1 MFPRFRFI
9 PPASSSATRES
20 LRVLG
25 ITDVVGPTTT
35 GKSPARTHLFRSG
48 PVIDTSNKRDLGG
61 ADRVRTRSGRVVLSV
76 PNPETPQSLRLQDG
90 FASKDAF
97 DTPATKDSATCG
109 VPESVASDS
118 GHLGKLLAPDGYAKF
133 VQIVLAYGGSVTK
146 LGVDS
151 FASDPMDSYVVAV
164 DRCCAEHASSF
175 GAQIPP
181 VFALTMPT
189 KTEGIHAVQQ
199 AWVDLL
205 TSWSADWTVRRV
217 RTRSQ
222 VGARTLA
229 AARGAAPS
237 MYGSMRAGFPFAATA
252 FTAGGVMLSLV
263 LGIRGRRAGA
273 LTAGATASLVAPALI
288 TRDGR
293 SLYESVML
301 KRSWRRARAKGHS
314 RYSDSARQAFKR

>member
-9 PPASSSATRES
+9 PPASSSAARES

-25 ITDVVGPTTT
+25 ISDVTTSQST
-35 GKSPARTHLFRSG
+35 ALGLHPFYPGHVVA
-48 PVIDTSNKRDLGG
+48 TSNKHDHDGVG
-61 ADRVRTRSGRVVLSV
+61 RVRTRSGRVVLSV

-97 DTPATKDSATCG
+97 DTPATKDSAKCG

-133 VQIVLAYGGSVTK
+133 VQIVLAYGGSITK
-146 LGVDS
+146 LGVDT
-151 FASDPMDSYVVAV
+151 FASDPIDSYVVAV
-164 DRCCAEHASSF
+164 DRCCPEHAASF
-175 GAQIPP
+175 GAPIPP

-189 KTEGIHAVQQ
+189 TTEGIHAVQQ
-199 AWVDLL
+199 AWLELL

-222 VGARTLA
+222 VGARSQA
-229 AARGAAPS
+229 AAGGATPS
-237 MYGSMRAGFPFAATA
+237 MYGSTRAGFPFAAAA
-252 FTAGGVMLSLV
+252 FAAGGALLSLA
-263 LGIRGRRAGA
+263 LGSRNRRAGA
-273 LTAGATASLVAPALI
+273 LAAGAAALVAPALI

-293 SLYESVML
+293 SLYERAML
-301 KRSWRRARAKGHS
+301 KVLWHRTKANGHHI
-314 RYSDSARQAFKR
+314 YAPEARQAFKR